1 MYERFTV
8 RARQVM
14 ELSRLEA
21 VRCRHSYIGTEHLL
35 LGLVREGT
43 GVATHVLQS
52 HAVNFEVV
60 RAEIESIVQPGTER
74 VSLRHL
80 QQTPRAKKAIEF
92 SIEEAHDLHHGC
104 VGTEHLLLGLLR
116 EPEGLAAQVL
126 TRLGLTADGV
136 RKQIVELHERGDVVP
151 EAALRMHSS
160 APPPVKPG
168 AWKKFGDWFRDA
180 FAGN

>member
-21 VRCRHSYIGTEHLL
+21 VRCRHPCIGTEHLL

-43 GVATHVLQS
+43 GIATHILQS
-52 HAVNFEVV
+52 HAVNLGLVQ
-60 RAEIESIVQPGTER
+60 AEIETIVRSGTGR
-74 VSLRHL
+74 VSLRSL
-80 QQTPRAKKAIEF
+80 PQTPRAKKAIEY
-92 SIEEAHDLHHGC
+92 SIAEAHGLQHGY

-116 EPEGLAAQVL
+116 EQEGIAAQVL
-126 TRLGLTADGV
+126 TRLGLTADAV
-136 RKQIVELHERGDVVP
+136 RNQIAELHERGDVVP

-160 APPPVKPG
+160 APPPAESG
-168 AWKKFGDWFRDA
+168 AWTKIGQWFRDA
-180 FAGN
+180 FTGN